1 MTIRTTQTMQTMRTT
16 QRRAGFWS
24 ALTGIA
30 IILLTEFI
38 LRDVLLPIPASSGF
52 ILFATAIEWLLAL
65 LLLIMWIPR
74 VEGKRLSSIG
84 VGPFKWRYLWLGVLA
99 YVVATLASML
109 LSPVLGFF
117 GLQSIQDLQPGL
129 KVLGFPVLVSL
140 FITGTIVEEI
150 FYRGYLIE
158 RLTLLTGRLGL
169 AAGISWL
176 VFSAVH
182 LRFFGL
188 GPTISVGLI
197 SAALVLLY
205 IKERSLWP
213 CVVCHGLN
221 GALAYLIFPL
231 VFQ

>member
-1 MTIRTTQTMQTMRTT
+1 MTAQTMRTP
-16 QRRAGFWS
+16 QRRAGIRP
-24 ALTGIA
+24 ALTGLA
-30 IILLTEFI
+30 IIFLAEFI
-38 LRDVLLPIPASSGF
+38 LRDVLLPIPASSSF
-52 ILFATAIEWLLAL
+52 ILLATAVEWLLAL
-65 LLLIMWIPR
+65 LLLIVWIPR

-84 VGPFKWRYLWLGVLA
+84 VGPFKWRYLWLGAFA
-99 YVVATLASML
+99 YIVATLASML
-109 LSPVLGFF
+109 LSPVLSFF
-117 GLQSIQDLQPGL
+117 GLHTIQDLQPSL

-158 RLTLLTGRLGL
+158 RLTFLTGRLGL

-176 VFSAVH
+176 VFSLVH

-188 GPTISVGLI
+188 GPTIGIGLL

-205 IKERSLWP
+205 VKERSLWP

-231 VFQ
+231 VFR